1 MNNLYFFFERTQKV
15 PFIQTLNHWHE
26 TRISLGDIQW
36 KQNEDNLMLGWAIT
50 FFIIAIIAAVF
61 GFGGIAGAATG
72 IAQFLFFVFVALLV
86 ISLIAN
92 ALRGKSPKV

>member
-1 MNNLYFFFERTQKV
+1 
-15 PFIQTLNHWHE
+15 
-26 TRISLGDIQW
+26 
-36 KQNEDNLMLGWAIT
+36 MLGWAVT

-72 IAQFLFFVFVALLV
+72 IAQFLIFVFIALLV

-92 ALRGKSPKV
+92 ALRGRAPRA

>member
-1 MNNLYFFFERTQKV
+1 MYLAHYTKR
-15 PFIQTLNHWHE
+15 FIPE
-26 TRISLGDIQW
+26 FDAECR
-36 KQNEDNLMLGWAIT
+36 MLGWAIT

-72 IAQFLFFVFVALLV
+72 IAQFLFFVFIALLV

-92 ALRGKSPKV
+92 ALRGRAPRA

>member
-1 MNNLYFFFERTQKV
+1 M
-15 PFIQTLNHWHE
+15 
-26 TRISLGDIQW
+26 DIMEQY
-36 KQNEDNLMLGWAIT
+36 EDNVMLGWAIT